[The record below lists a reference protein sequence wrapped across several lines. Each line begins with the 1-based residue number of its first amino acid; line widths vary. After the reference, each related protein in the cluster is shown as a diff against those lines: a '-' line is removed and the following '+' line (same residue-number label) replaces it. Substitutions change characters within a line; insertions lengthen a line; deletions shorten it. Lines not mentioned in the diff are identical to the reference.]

1 MTAPLPLVVFV
12 DSFPELS
19 ETFVLNE
26 IRALRELGW
35 EVRVEATRQAAL
47 AIHTRDLPDVDYLPD
62 GGGWGALA
70 LLAARH
76 PLRVARDLALR
87 RRWRRDE
94 EIHPL
99 RSLAQVA
106 RRLAEPHMHVH
117 FAATAC
123 LDAMRIGLLTG
134 VPYSVT
140 THAYDIFKEPRNLDE
155 KLRRAAFTAT
165 VCDYNNEHLPRRG
178 HKIVMGVDPGHF
190 RRARPYPGTREVLA
204 VGRLVEKKGF
214 RHLAQ
219 AAAQLRDVRVR
230 IVGEGPLR
238 AELEDAAVELLGARE
253 PDEVRALLETV
264 DLLVAPS
271 VVAADGDRDS
281 MPVVV
286 KEALAMEVPVVASD
300 AVGLPE
306 VVGPD
311 WGRLVPPG
319 DPDALARA
327 IEDVL
332 ALPVEAR
339 VAMGRAGRAWVS
351 EHCNVKT
358 ETAKLAALIEESLA
372 R

>member
-1 MTAPLPLVVFV
+1 MLRPLVVFV
-12 DSFPELS
+12 DAFPELS

-35 EVRVEATRQAAL
+35 EVRVEATRPAAL
-47 AIHTRDLPDVDYLPD
+47 AVHADDLPPFGYLPER
-62 GGGWGALA
+62 GGWGAVAA
-70 LLAARH
+70 LVVRH
-76 PLRVARDLALR
+76 PLRVARDLVLR

-94 EIHPL
+94 EVHPL
-99 RSLAQVA
+99 RALAQVA
-106 RRLAEPHMHVH
+106 RRLREPHMHAH

-123 LDAMRIGLLTG
+123 LDAMRISLLTG

-155 KLRRAAFTAT
+155 KLRRAAFTVT
-165 VCDYNNEHLPRRG
+165 VCDYNNEHLPLRA
-178 HKIVMGVDPGHF
+178 HKVVMGVDPERF
-190 RRARPYPGTREVLA
+190 RRTRPYPGTREVLA

-214 RHLAQ
+214 QHLA
-219 AAAQLRDVRVR
+219 AAAERLHDVRVR
-230 IVGEGPLR
+230 VVGEGPLR
-238 AELEDAAVELLGARE
+238 AELEGTAVELLGARE
-253 PDEVRALLETV
+253 PGDVRALLETA

-306 VVGPD
+306 VVRPE

-319 DPDALARA
+319 DPDALAAA
-327 IEDVL
+327 IEELL
-332 ALPVEAR
+332 ALPPERRAE
-339 VAMGRAGRAWVS
+339 MGRAGRAWVC
-351 EHCNVKT
+351 EHCDVRR
-358 ETAKLAALIEESLA
+358 ETAKLAALIG
-372 R
+372 